1 MRLGSVCGVS
11 KREEKAGSVSNGGG
25 QRFRSEPG
33 SFRNGC
39 SKGGQL
45 TVWDGLFKKW
55 GVEYIDQF
63 WVWRVGILR
72 RMVCGTGSLF
82 GKHGINEQGL

>member
-33 SFRNGC
+33 NFTNGC

-45 TVWDGLFKKW
+45 TVWDGLFKK
-55 GVEYIDQF
+55 
-63 WVWRVGILR
+63 
-72 RMVCGTGSLF
+72 
-82 GKHGINEQGL
+82 